1 MLSVYDYEDSYL
13 NAKHFAINIL
23 VVTVTVT
30 LSFKILVP
38 KLKCFLQIDHSI

>member
-1 MLSVYDYEDSYL
+1 MLSVYDYEDSHP

-30 LSFKILVP
+30 LSFKILVS
-38 KLKCFLQIDHSI
+38 KTLMFLAN